1 MEIFLWLLLLLRV
14 LSILAPYL
22 LGIAGGLAVIRFV
35 GPGIPPGCTFV
46 LFFSVVAGIVYG
58 IKNMLPDK

>member
-22 LGIAGGLAVIRFV
+22 LGIAGGLAVICFV
-35 GPGIPPGCTFV
+35 GPGIPAGCSFL
-46 LFFSVVAGIVYG
+46 LFFSFAAGIAYG
-58 IKNMLPDK
+58 IKDMLPDK

>member
-22 LGIAGGLAVIRFV
+22 LGIAGGLAVICFV
-35 GPGIPPGCTFV
+35 GPGIPHACMLL
-46 LFFSVVAGIVYG
+46 LFLSVAAGITYG